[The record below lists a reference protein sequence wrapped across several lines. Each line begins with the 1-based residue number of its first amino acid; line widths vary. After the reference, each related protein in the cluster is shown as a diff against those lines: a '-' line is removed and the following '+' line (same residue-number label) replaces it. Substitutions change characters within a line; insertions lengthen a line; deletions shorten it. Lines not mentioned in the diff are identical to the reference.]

1 MSVGWLLGSSATQT
15 RQFANEHGSA
25 AVPARGVAGGGG
37 EPRRAAW
44 PGGRPARSCPAPPR
58 APPPSCHRF
67 VTGTMGTPRCTLTAP
82 GSRAGSASRYLVI
95 YKKMQQEK
103 AKWTENTGILYWPSH
118 GSADL
123 FFPVFLEVTNSWHT
137 GPSEISIT
145 TNHVTL
151 KRIKWLGCFLCLL
164 IS

>member
-25 AVPARGVAGGGG
+25 AAPAPGVAGGRG
-37 EPRRAAW
+37 EPRWAAW

-58 APPPSCHRF
+58 APPPSCHR
-67 VTGTMGTPRCTLTAP
+67 VCHRHRGDTRLHPDSP
-82 GSRAGSASRYLVI
+82 GEPSQECFLVLGHLQ
-95 YKKMQQEK
+95 KMQQEK
-103 AKWTENTGILYWPSH
+103 AKWKENTGILYWPSH

-123 FFPVFLEVTNSWHT
+123 YSVFLEVTNSWHT
-137 GPSEISIT
+137 GLSELSIT
-145 TNHVTL
+145 TTHVTL